1 MDNIIISSEGI
12 KFRSIF
18 NELSTFH
25 VCQAGLPPCLAHDLF
40 ECVIAYH
47 VPLLLK
53 CFIEAKFLTVDTL
66 NHKIR
71 TFQLQHSDGNVRPA
85 ALSVQMKRLSGSA
98 SQNWCFLRILPLLIA
113 EFIEE
118 KNSDLYQLLLLLHQ
132 IVEFIVAPSISISQ
146 IAYMKILIEDY
157 LDKRQ
162 KLFPHKPL
170 RPKHHY
176 LTHYAIQMLQLGPLC
191 QF

>member
-53 CFIEAKFLTVDTL
+53 CFTEAKFLTVDTL
-66 NHKIR
+66 NHKIQ
-71 TFQLQHSDGNVRPA
+71 TFQQQHSDANVRPA

-113 EFIEE
+113 E
-118 KNSDLYQLLLLLHQ
+118 
-132 IVEFIVAPSISISQ
+132 
-146 IAYMKILIEDY
+146 
-157 LDKRQ
+157 
-162 KLFPHKPL
+162 
-170 RPKHHY
+170 
-176 LTHYAIQMLQLGPLC
+176 T
-191 QF
+191 